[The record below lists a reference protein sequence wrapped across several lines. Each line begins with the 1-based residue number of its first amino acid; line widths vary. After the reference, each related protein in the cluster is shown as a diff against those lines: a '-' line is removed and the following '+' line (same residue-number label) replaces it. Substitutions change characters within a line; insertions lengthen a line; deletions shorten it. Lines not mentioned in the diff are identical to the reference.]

1 MHDLVIR
8 NGTVIDGTGAPRRQ
22 ADVAITDGL
31 ISAVE
36 RKTGAAR
43 RDIDAEGL
51 LLAPGWVDIHTH
63 YDGQATWDP
72 AMTPSSWHGVT
83 TTIFGNCGVGFAP
96 VRPGTEAFLI
106 NLMEGVEDI
115 PEIVLAE
122 GVDFRW
128 ESFSEYLDVL
138 DEMPRVMDVGAQVPH
153 AALRFYVMG
162 ERGAD
167 HAATPTDDEVARMGQ
182 LLEEGLAAGAFGF
195 TTSRTPKHRA
205 ADGRPTPSL
214 TAEHSEL
221 AGLALA
227 MKRAAAGVIQVNSDF
242 GAGEFPLLRAMAE
255 LAERPL
261 SVLLVQMAI
270 DPGRW
275 AETLASVDQA
285 CADGLDVTAQ
295 VGSRPVGVLLG
306 LQASLHPFL
315 THPLWQELQALD
327 HETRI
332 ARLINEGELRRRLV
346 EERPDDDHTR
356 QMTEMLERTFELGD
370 PVNYEPEFAA
380 GIANR
385 AREANRDPFDLAL
398 ELLLQEGG
406 RTLLLHTFE
415 NYCNGDL
422 NVVYEM
428 LANRNTVCGIADG
441 GAHVGLIC
449 DSGSPTSLLTHWARD
464 RTRGP
469 HLPLEFLVHKQT
481 GATARSYG
489 LHDRGLIAPGY
500 RADLNVID
508 FAELRLGRPVVI
520 HDLPAGGKRIVQR
533 SKGYRHTFVNG
544 IEVGRNGE
552 DTGARPG
559 RLLRGFRSGPG
570 GRSSGVNRLAPGDV
584 AGLDD
589 CAD

>member
-22 ADVAITDGL
+22 ADVAITEGL
-31 ISAVE
+31 ITTLEA
-36 RKTGAAR
+36 KAGASR

-51 LLAPGWVDIHTH
+51 LVLPGWVDIHTH

-96 VRPGTEAFLI
+96 VRPGTENFLI
-106 NLMEGVEDI
+106 SLMEGVEDI

-128 ESFSEYLDVL
+128 ESFSGYLDVL
-138 DEMPRVMDVGAQVPH
+138 AETPRVMDVGTQVPH

-167 HAATPTDDEVARMGQ
+167 HAARPTDDEIARMGQ

-214 TAEHSEL
+214 TAEHPEL
-221 AGLALA
+221 AGIALA
-227 MKRAAAGVIQVNSDF
+227 MKRAGAGLIQVNSDF
-242 GAGEFPLLRAMAE
+242 GPGEFALLRAIAE
-255 LAERPL
+255 LANRPL

-270 DPGRW
+270 APGRW

-285 CADGLDVTAQ
+285 CADGLEVTAQ
-295 VGSRPVGVLLG
+295 VGSRPIGIMLG
-306 LQASLHPFL
+306 LEASQHPFL
-315 THPLWQELQALD
+315 THPLWRQLQALD
-327 HETRI
+327 HATRV
-332 ARLINEGELRRRLV
+332 ARLTNDSELRRRLV

-356 QMTEMLERTFELGD
+356 QMMTILESTFELGD
-370 PVNYEPEFAA
+370 PVDYEPAV
-380 GIANR
+380 GVSVTNR
-385 AREANRDPFDLAL
+385 ARAANRDPFDLAL
-398 ELLLQEGG
+398 ELLLQDDG

-415 NYCNGDL
+415 NYCYGDL

-428 LANRNTVCGIADG
+428 LMNRNTVCGIADG

-481 GATARSYG
+481 AATARTYG
-489 LHDRGLIAPGY
+489 LHDRGVIAPGY
-500 RADLNVID
+500 CADLNVID
-508 FAELRLGRPVVI
+508 FAELHLEPPIVV

-533 SKGYRHTFVNG
+533 SVGYRHTFLHG
-544 IEVGRNGE
+544 TEVRHDGE

-559 RLLRGFRSGPG
+559 RLLRGLQSGPG
-570 GRSSGVNRLAPGDV
+570 GRRLRAHRLAPGDLPV
-584 AGLDD
+584 ELAV
-589 CAD
+589 